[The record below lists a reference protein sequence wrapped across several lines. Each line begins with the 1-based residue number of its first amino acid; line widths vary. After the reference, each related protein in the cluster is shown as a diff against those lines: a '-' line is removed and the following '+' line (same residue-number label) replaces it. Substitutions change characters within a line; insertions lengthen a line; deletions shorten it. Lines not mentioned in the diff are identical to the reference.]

1 MRETDFKEK
10 LNVTAGRDH
19 HQGGVSMFKWFKD
32 LKIGN
37 KLFLGFGAVLLIL
50 VILSTIVFINTSQ
63 CEQVVAENIFPIK

>member
-1 MRETDFKEK
+1 
-10 LNVTAGRDH
+10 
-19 HQGGVSMFKWFKD
+19 MFKWFKD